1 MSVENPPLA
10 SLNTDVTVPDFNLNP
25 PPADTSG
32 QVQFGTDKNGKLMGI
47 TQGQLDKQAA
57 TSGIRAN
64 EASSVSNGFTGQQ
77 FGQGLKTLAGG
88 SDSMTSS
95 QALGDVAANSGKYS
109 LMEAAAPAMY
119 QSYLNQNQIPAKPTY
134 PLYQY
139 QYHPGKQ
146 NPHPGPGQLPILGQG
161 YSDPTYLGT
170 YKHGGPIKHYD
181 TGGIST
187 TLPAGTAQAAQT
199 LTGAAQPNQAAP
211 QATPLT
217 PTSPQQAALIQ
228 QYQNQITQGQQQQAQ
243 QVQGATPSS
252 DWTNYL
258 QNLNNSFKAPPTSG
272 GTTNGTPNS
281 PSTSGTAQTP
291 VGSLPSTT
299 DPTTVIAPTTIGTS
313 GTYNDQNNANTSG
326 PNSTAQGIGNPN
338 STTDPAK

>member
-1 MSVENPPLA
+1 MLHPQTQKSHFDLSRGIAALGRGPDSQLVHMSNKEVDGLQKLAMAAGGSLTRNPHTGLLEAGWLDSILPTIAGGVLAATGVGAPAAGLIVGAADAAINHKTAFMSGLTAGLGAYGGANIASGIAGVGAQSTADQAASAATNASPGIAPASTTYAAPPATYDASGLQEMSVENPPLA
-10 SLNTDVTVPDFNLNP
+10 SLNTDVTVPDFNLDP

-146 NPHPGPGQLPILGQG
+146 NPHPGPGQ
-161 YSDPTYLGT
+161 
-170 YKHGGPIKHYD
+170 
-181 TGGIST
+181 
-187 TLPAGTAQAAQT
+187 
-199 LTGAAQPNQAAP
+199 
-211 QATPLT
+211 
-217 PTSPQQAALIQ
+217 
-228 QYQNQITQGQQQQAQ
+228 
-243 QVQGATPSS
+243 
-252 DWTNYL
+252 
-258 QNLNNSFKAPPTSG
+258 
-272 GTTNGTPNS
+272 TPN
-281 PSTSGTAQTP
+281 TRSGLFR
-291 VGSLPSTT
+291 SYLLR
-299 DPTTVIAPTTIGTS
+299 
-313 GTYNDQNNANTSG
+313 NL
-326 PNSTAQGIGNPN
+326 
-338 STTDPAK
+338 